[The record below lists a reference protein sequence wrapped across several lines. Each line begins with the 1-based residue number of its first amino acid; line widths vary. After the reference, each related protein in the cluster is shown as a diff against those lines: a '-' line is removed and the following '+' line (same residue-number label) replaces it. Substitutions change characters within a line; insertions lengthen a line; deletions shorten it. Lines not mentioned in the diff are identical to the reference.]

1 MTKSLSLAP
10 WPSSDARNRS
20 QQSLMR
26 AGDAWVRIHRFS
38 AMDPGKDRLHP
49 DVKGDGR
56 ATFVLV
62 HGIGLSSQYLVP
74 LGEELAEHGEV
85 MILDLPGFGDLP
97 HPPGALSIAGF
108 ARVVRAALELHGLK
122 DPILVG
128 HSMGAQIVVEM
139 MARWH
144 GYDRAV
150 LVGPPVN
157 RHERT
162 VPLVLARYLQSAVF
176 ERPNLAMVALRGYAR
191 TLTSWVISLMPALM
205 TYKIEDRIREINPR
219 STVLILHGEHDYIAP
234 TPWARELA
242 ELVPHSS
249 TRQISGAAH
258 STVYNADDSV
268 ADDIVSL
275 LRADEKSAS
284 SRAEAAKGLPR
295 DEDAER

>member
-26 AGDAWVRIHRFS
+26 AGRAWVRIHRFS
-38 AMDPGKDRLHP
+38 AMDPGKDRLNP

-74 LGEELAEHGEV
+74 LGEELSAHGEV

-97 HPPGALSIAGF
+97 HPDGGMSMAGF
-108 ARVVRAALELHGLK
+108 AKVVRAALKLHGLR

-144 GYDRAV
+144 EYDRGV
-150 LVGPPVN
+150 LIGPPVN

-162 VPLVLARYLQSAVF
+162 IPLVLARYLQSALF
-176 ERPNLAMVALRGYAR
+176 ERPNLALVALRGYAR
-191 TLTSWVISLMPALM
+191 TLTSWVVSLMPALM
-205 TYKIEDRIREINPR
+205 SYRIEDRIKDINPDA
-219 STVLILHGEHDYIAP
+219 TVMFLHGEHDHLAP
-234 TPWARELA
+234 GYWVDELA
-242 ELVPHSS
+242 DSVPHAG
-249 TRQISGAAH
+249 TRQIAKAAH
-258 STVYNADDSV
+258 STVYNTDDSV
-268 ADDIVSL
+268 ASDILSL
-275 LRADEKSAS
+275 LRGDEKAS
-284 SRAEAAKGLPR
+284 VPTDRLPR
-295 DEDAER
+295 TQP

>member
-20 QQSLMR
+20 QQSIMR
-26 AGDAWVRIHRFS
+26 VDGAWVRIHRFA
-38 AMDPGKDRLHP
+38 AMDPGKDRLNP
-49 DVKGDGR
+49 DVRGDGR

-74 LGEELAEHGEV
+74 LGEELAAHGEV

-97 HPPGALSIAGF
+97 HPDDGMSMAGF
-108 ARVVRAALELHGLK
+108 AKVIRAAMEAHGLR

-144 GYDRAV
+144 DYDRGV
-150 LVGPPVN
+150 LIGPPVN

-162 VPLVLARYLQSAVF
+162 LPLVLARYLQSAIF
-176 ERPNLAMVALRGYAR
+176 ERPNLALVALRGYAR
-191 TLTSWVISLMPALM
+191 TLTSWVVSLMPALM
-205 TYKIEDRIREINPR
+205 GYRIEERIKQINPQAR
-219 STVLILHGEHDYIAP
+219 VMLLHGEHDHLAP
-234 TPWARELA
+234 GYWVEELA
-242 ELVPHSS
+242 STITHSG

-268 ADDIVSL
+268 ASDILAL
-275 LRADEKSAS
+275 LRPDERGPA
-284 SRAEAAKGLPR
+284 REHVDPAKQTP
-295 DEDAER
+295 